1 MAART
6 DGAGSMPLS
15 GITVL
20 EMGENVAGPLANQ
33 ILGDFGAEVIKL
45 ENPDGGDSTRQMG
58 TAPKHG
64 GGAFFHTVNR
74 NKRSLVLDL
83 ADPAHVAALKRFV
96 TAEAD
101 VVVQN
106 LRPGVVEKFG
116 VGEADL
122 RALNPRLIYVNV
134 SAFSKT
140 GPNAAKPGYDFLME
154 AFGGLMSVT
163 GEPDRPP
170 SRVGVPAV
178 DFSTALWVAIGI
190 LAALRRRE
198 ATGVGCTVDTSLFE
212 TSAVMMSFPIAF
224 HLFTGEVP
232 HRWGSGSSGMAP
244 FQAFAAADGDL
255 AVAAGNDRIWRKF
268 ARVLGHPDWP
278 EDPRFATPAARWEN
292 RAVLV
297 AMIEDVMRGRDRAA
311 WTAELEAAG
320 IPAGP
325 VQNVAEMLAD
335 PETAA
340 SGILAPAPGRPDVQ
354 LIQNPLSFD
363 GARPP
368 MRCAPPLLG
377 DFNDDFLARYGGDGE
392 G

>member
-1 MAART
+1 
-6 DGAGSMPLS
+6 MPLS

-320 IPAGP
+320 VPAGP

-363 GARPP
+363 GARPQ
-368 MRCAPPLLG
+368 MRRAPPLLG